1 MPLET
6 NIPESP
12 VAVEPEKPGR
22 KDKRDTTKKQIRGS
36 SLLLAGKLLAM
47 GINFACQVLIV
58 RFLSTTDYGAWAYG
72 LSVVAFCQNLA
83 VFGLDRGITRFIPI
97 YHEKED
103 YNKLFGTLVLVFGSI
118 LLSSAVIIAAF
129 NIAPEQVARLIK
141 DKDQPLT
148 LLFIMIFLI
157 PTESLD
163 GLLTGL
169 FASFANP
176 RAIFFR
182 KHLLGPLL
190 RLSVIALLIAFQAK
204 VTFLAYGYLGAS
216 SLGVGMY
223 IFLLFR
229 LMYREGLF
237 QKFDFKTMIIPAREV
252 FAFTL
257 PLLSSDLVSILTN
270 SANTL
275 ILGYFHNPSEVALY
289 RVVLPAAD
297 FNKLVMTSFSL
308 LFTPSAARLFAKNDF
323 KAINDLYWR
332 TAVWIG
338 VLTFPIFALTFS
350 MARPVTLALYGA
362 RYENSWVFLQLLSFG
377 YYFSAALGFNGLTL
391 KVLGKLRYIV
401 TINILAVVV
410 NIGLNFLLIPK
421 YGALGAAIGTCCT
434 MVAHNIFKQAG
445 LRFASGIS
453 IFDWNYLPF
462 YLIIVGAAGILFL
475 STLFFAENIYVA
487 LPLVALASFLVIKL
501 CKDKLRVEET
511 FPELLKIP
519 FMKKLL
525 Q

>member
-1 MPLET
+1 LET
-6 NIPESP
+6 DIKETQRIKDPET
-12 VAVEPEKPGR
+12 PER
-22 KDKRDTTKKQIRGS
+22 KTKRDSTRTQIRGS

-47 GINFACQVLIV
+47 GINFTCQILIV
-58 RFLSTTDYGAWAYG
+58 RYLSTADYGAWAYG
-72 LSVVAFCQNLA
+72 LSVVVFCQNLA

-97 YHEKED
+97 YHEQED
-103 YNKLFGTLVLVFGSI
+103 YNKLFGTLVLVFSSI
-118 LLSSAVIIAAF
+118 LLSSALIIAAF

-157 PTESLD
+157 PTESFD

-182 KHLLGPLL
+182 KHVLGPLL
-190 RLSVIALLIAFQAK
+190 RLSVIVLLMFFKAK
-204 VTFLAYGYLGAS
+204 VIFLAYGYLAAS
-216 SLGVGMY
+216 SFGIAMY
-223 IFLLFR
+223 IFLLIR
-229 LMYREGLF
+229 LMRQQGLF
-237 QKFDFKTMIIPAREV
+237 QHLHLKSIIIPAKEI
-252 FAFTL
+252 FSFTL
-257 PLLSSDLVSILTN
+257 PLLSSDLVSILNN
-270 SANTL
+270 SANAL
-275 ILGYFHNPSEVALY
+275 ILGYFFNATEVAMY
-289 RVVLPAAD
+289 RVILPAAD

-308 LFTPSAARLFAKNDF
+308 LFTPSAARLFAKNDY
-323 KAINDLYWR
+323 KGINDLYWR

-350 MARPVTLALYGA
+350 MAKPVTLALYGQ
-362 RYENSWVFLQLLSFG
+362 RYESSWVFLQLMSFG

-410 NIGLNFLLIPK
+410 NIGLNLLLIPK
-421 YGALGAAIGTCCT
+421 YGALGAAIGTAST

-445 LRFASGIS
+445 LRLASGIS
-453 IFDWNYLPF
+453 IFDWHYLRF
-462 YLIIVGAAGILFL
+462 YLIIAGSALVLFL
-475 STLFFAENIYVA
+475 STLFFAANIYVA
-487 LPLVALASFLVIKL
+487 VPLVALASFLVIKT
-501 CKDKLRVEET
+501 CKDRLKVEET

-525 Q
+525 T

>member
-1 MPLET
+1 MSLET
-6 NIPESP
+6 DIQESPSAPES
-12 VAVEPEKPGR
+12 AKLGR

-58 RFLSTTDYGAWAYG
+58 RYLSTTDYGAWAYG
-72 LSVVAFCQNLA
+72 LSVVAFCHNLA

-97 YHEKED
+97 FHEKEEYD
-103 YNKLFGTLVLVFGSI
+103 KLFGTLILVFGSI

-157 PTESLD
+157 PTDALD

-190 RLSVIALLIAFQAK
+190 RLGVIMLLMLFNAQ
-204 VTFLAYGYLGAS
+204 VTFLAYGYLAAS
-216 SLGVGMY
+216 GLGVAMY
-223 IFLLFR
+223 IVLLLR
-229 LMYREGLF
+229 LMRRQGLF
-237 QKFDFKTMIIPAREV
+237 QHFNLQSIIIPAKEV
-252 FAFTL
+252 FGFTI

-275 ILGYFHNPSEVALY
+275 ILGYFHSPSEVALY

-297 FNKLVMTSFSL
+297 FNKLVMTSFAL
-308 LFTPSAARLFAKNDF
+308 LFTPSAARLFANKDF

-350 MARPVTLALYGA
+350 MAKPVTLALYGA
-362 RYENSWVFLQLLSFG
+362 RYESSWVFLQLMSFG
-377 YYFSAALGFNGLTL
+377 YFFSAALGFNGLTL

-421 YGALGAAIGTCCT
+421 YGALGAAIGTSCT

-453 IFDWNYLPF
+453 IFDWNYLRF
-462 YLIIVGAAGILFL
+462 YLIIAGAAAALFL
-475 STLFFAENIYVA
+475 TTLFFSESIYVA
-487 LPLVALASFLVIKL
+487 LPLVALTSFIVLKM
-501 CKDKLRVEET
+501 CKDKLKVEET

-525 Q
+525 T

>member
-1 MPLET
+1 MSVET
-6 NIPESP
+6 TTPKSKKVKTSEVP
-12 VAVEPEKPGR
+12 HG
-22 KDKRDTTKKQIRGS
+22 KRDTTRKQIRGS

-58 RFLSTTDYGAWAYG
+58 RYLSTTDYGAWAYC

-97 YHEKED
+97 YHEKEEF
-103 YNKLFGTLVLVFGSI
+103 NKLFGTLVLVFGSI

-157 PTESLD
+157 PTDALD

-190 RLSVIALLIAFQAK
+190 RLGVILLLMMFNAK
-204 VTFLAYGYLGAS
+204 VTFLAYGYLAAS
-216 SLGVGMY
+216 GVGVAMY

-229 LMYREGLF
+229 LMHREGLF
-237 QKFDFKTMIIPAREV
+237 QYFNLQKIVIPAKEV
-252 FAFTL
+252 FAFTI

-308 LFTPSAARLFAKNDF
+308 LFTPLAARLFAKNDF
-323 KAINDLYWR
+323 KGINDLYWR

-350 MARPVTLALYGA
+350 MAKPVTIALYGE
-362 RYENSWVFLQLLSFG
+362 RYASSYVFLQLMSFG

-421 YGALGAAIGTCCT
+421 YGALGAAIGTSCT

-453 IFDWNYLPF
+453 IFDWHYLPF
-462 YLIIVGAAGILFL
+462 YLIIAGTALVLFV
-475 STLFFAENIYVA
+475 STLFFAENIYIAVS
-487 LPLVALASFLVIKL
+487 LVALASLFVLTT
-501 CKDKLRVEET
+501 CKRRLNVEET

-519 FMKKLL
+519 LMKKLL
-525 Q
+525 S